1 MESLWQSITLGRL
14 SIAQWQR
21 GSWLHRF
28 TVGLLE
34 PWRNSSLLNH
44 YGEALGTLLISIILG
59 LAPFV
64 DNSLTA
70 LLLFASGILWFLLTI
85 SDKPGRGLTPI
96 HLVVALYWG
105 SMLLSTGLSPV
116 KKAAASGLV
125 KYSLY
130 LMLFLL
136 AARVLRHSRLRN
148 WVVTI
153 YLLITQ
159 VVSVYGIRQHF
170 FGADAL
176 ATWVDPNSPQAQ
188 TTRVYSYLGNPNLLG
203 AYLMPG
209 IALSLAAFFVWKG
222 LGPKALAV
230 LMFLTNSACLVL
242 TYSRGAWIGMLLT
255 LAAFALLFL
264 AWLSV
269 KFTPFWRRWA
279 LPAVLGAGT
288 AFVIVAV
295 VALEPLRTRVASM
308 FVGRED
314 SSNNFRLNVWSAV
327 GDMIRD
333 RPAFGIGPGNNA
345 FNLIYPRYQRPR
357 FTALSAYS
365 IFLETIV
372 ETGFL
377 GFTVFLWM
385 LTVIFA
391 QGWRSLKNLRDK
403 GNLQAFWLMGAI
415 ATLPG
420 ELGQGLFDTVWYRPE
435 IQTLWWVCVGLIA
448 SFYSPIQQHLSEKA
462 PEKSLE
468 AAI

>member
-1 MESLWQSITLGRL
+1 MESLWQSITLARL
-14 SIAQWQR
+14 SITQWQR

-44 YGEALGTLLISIILG
+44 YGEALGTLLISIVLG

-64 DNSLTA
+64 DNTLTA
-70 LLLFASGILWFLLTI
+70 VLLIACGGLWFLLTI

-105 SMLLSTGLSPV
+105 CMLLTTGLSPV
-116 KKAAASGLV
+116 KTAAATGLV
-125 KYSLY
+125 KASLY
-130 LMLFLL
+130 LALFLL
-136 AARVLRHSRLRN
+136 AARVFRNGRLRN
-148 WVVTI
+148 WAVMV
-153 YLLITQ
+153 YLFVTQ

-209 IALSLAAFFVWKG
+209 IALSIAAFFIWKG

-255 LAAFALLFL
+255 LATFALLLL

-327 GDMIRD
+327 GDMIKD
-333 RPAFGIGPGNNA
+333 RPFFGIGPGNKA
-345 FNLIYPRYQRPR
+345 FNSIYPLYQRPR
-357 FTALSAYS
+357 YTALSAYS

-372 ETGFL
+372 EL
-377 GFTVFLWM
+377 GFVGFVAFIWM
-385 LTVIFA
+385 LTVIFN
-391 QGWRSLKNLRDK
+391 QGWRSLKLLRDK

-435 IQTLWWVCVGLIA
+435 IQTLWWLCVGLIA
-448 SFYSPIQQHLSEKA
+448 SFYSPIQQSFVDKAHEKA
-462 PEKSLE
+462 LST
-468 AAI
+468 AR